1 MKPVKS
7 SVRPGIAAA
16 RYLCCLAIAVICC
29 NVVAIQH
36 ALAQGN
42 LLVTPA
48 RVIFEGSK
56 RAEELNLANSG
67 KDTARYLISF
77 VEIRMNK
84 NGTFDQVNEPDSGQQ
99 FASGYLRFFP
109 RSVVLG
115 PNEAQVIKLQLT
127 GASQL
132 APGEYRSHL
141 YFRAVPDER
150 PIGGDTVRADS
161 SGINVKL
168 TPVFGIT
175 IPVIIRVGETTAS
188 VQLSE
193 LSVDQATGPE
203 PGLNVLFNRTG
214 NASVYGDL
222 TVDYISPQGKATQV
236 AEARGLAVYTPN
248 SQRYVHLILQ
258 TKPGINFRTGK
269 LRVAY
274 TTKTKT
280 STEELARAELQL
292 R

>member
-1 MKPVKS
+1 MNSMVQ
-7 SVRPGIAAA
+7 PGISAV
-16 RYLCCLAIAVICC
+16 RYLCCFVIAFVFFYVMISQD
-29 NVVAIQH
+29 AH
-36 ALAQGN
+36 AQGN
-42 LLVTPA
+42 LLVTPS
-48 RVIFEGSK
+48 RVVFEGQK

-84 NGTFDQVNEPDSGQQ
+84 NGTFDQINEPDSGQQ
-99 FASGYLRFFP
+99 FASRYLRFFP

-127 GASQL
+127 GTSQL
-132 APGEYRSHL
+132 TSGEYRSHL
-141 YFRAVPDER
+141 YFRAVPNEK
-150 PIGGDTVRADS
+150 PIGEDTANADS

-175 IPVIIRVGETTAS
+175 IPVIIRVGETSAS
-188 VQLSE
+188 VQLSD
-193 LSVDQATGPE
+193 LSVDQLNGSA
-203 PGLNVLFNRTG
+203 PGLNVLFNRLG
-214 NASVYGDL
+214 NSSVYGDL
-222 TVDYISPQGKATQV
+222 TVDYISPQGKTTQV
-236 AEARGLAVYTPN
+236 GVARGLAVYTPN
-248 SQRYVHLILQ
+248 SQRYVHLPLQ

-274 TTKTKT
+274 TTKSKT

>member
-1 MKPVKS
+1 MNV
-7 SVRPGIAAA
+7 SVPPNISTI
-16 RYLCCLAIAVICC
+16 RYLYCLGLIFILCYCLPV
-29 NVVAIQH
+29 QDTF
-36 ALAQGN
+36 AQGN
-42 LLVTPA
+42 LLVTPV
-48 RVIFEGSK
+48 RVVFEGPK

-84 NGTFDQVNEPDSGQQ
+84 NGTFDQINEPDSGQQ
-99 FASGYLRFFP
+99 FASKYLRFFP

-132 APGEYRSHL
+132 TPGEYRSHL
-141 YFRAVPDER
+141 YFRAVPNEE
-150 PIGGDTVRADS
+150 PMGENTARADS
-161 SGINVKL
+161 SGISVKL
-168 TPVFGIT
+168 TPIFGIT

-188 VQLSE
+188 VQLSD
-193 LSVDQATGPE
+193 LSVDQAKGPG
-203 PGLNVLFNRTG
+203 PGLNVLFNRLG
-214 NASVYGDL
+214 NSSVYGDL

-236 AEARGLAVYTPN
+236 GVARGLAVYTPN
-248 SQRYVHLILQ
+248 TQRYVRLPLEN
-258 TKPGINFRTGK
+258 KPGVNYHTGK

-274 TTKTKT
+274 TTKSKT
-280 STEELARAELQL
+280 STEQLAQAELQL